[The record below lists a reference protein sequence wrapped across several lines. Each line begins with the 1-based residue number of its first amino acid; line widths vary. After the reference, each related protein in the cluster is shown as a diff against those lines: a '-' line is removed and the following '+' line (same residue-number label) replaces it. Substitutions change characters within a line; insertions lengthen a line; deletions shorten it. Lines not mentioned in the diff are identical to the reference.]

1 MSSTPQVPLDK
12 AATAA
17 SPPADVPAAR
27 VIAQPQTLAEAWAS
41 YRIRLGGGELGSLPI
56 VVGLLLLTI
65 IFAVLNPAF
74 LTPRNFVNLI
84 VQMAPL
90 ALIAVGIVFVLLIA
104 EVDLSVGY
112 LSGVG
117 SVVLAR
123 LLTENGLHWILA
135 VSVVLLVGITV
146 GYIQGTLVAKVGL
159 PSLIVTLAGL
169 VGWNGVVLIL
179 IGGRGTV
186 TISDDAIVG
195 IASTFLSPTVAYPI
209 MAVFVVGYG
218 VIQQRRRA
226 SRAASNLPLE
236 PIAVTG
242 LRIAGVAAL
251 TFGSVLYA
259 SLGRGFPLVGVILL
273 VAVAAFTVVLQR
285 TTFGRHVMAVGGNPE
300 AARRAGINVDRIR
313 ISCFM
318 ISAGMAAM
326 GGIVLA
332 SRLRSVDT
340 NAGGGQIELNAIA
353 AAVIGGTSLFGGRG
367 TIAAALFGAL
377 VIQGVD
383 NGMGLLGLSSG
394 VKFTVTA
401 AVLLVAVLVDSVARR
416 GRQGAR

>member
-1 MSSTPQVPLDK
+1 MSTATPPQTDPVEVDSDEVAL
-12 AATAA
+12 
-17 SPPADVPAAR
+17 
-27 VIAQPQTLAEAWAS
+27 AQPQTVREAWQA
-41 YRIRLGGGELGSLPI
+41 YLLRLRGGEFGSLPI
-56 VVGLLLLTI
+56 VVGLLLLTV
-65 IFAVLNPAF
+65 IFAVLNPVF
-74 LTPRNFVNLI
+74 LSPRNFVNLI
-84 VQMAPL
+84 VQMSPL
-90 ALIAVGIVFVLLIA
+90 ALIAIGIVFVLLIA

-117 SVVLAR
+117 SVLLAR
-123 LLTENGLHWILA
+123 MLTENGFHWVPA
-135 VSVVLLVGITV
+135 VSIVLLVGLTV
-146 GYIQGTLVAKVGL
+146 GCLQGTLVAKLGL

-195 IASTFLSPTVAYPI
+195 IASTFLSAPTAYAI
-209 MAVFVVGYG
+209 MAVFVAGYAA
-218 VIQQRRRA
+218 VQNRRRVA
-226 SRAASNLPLE
+226 RAASNLPLE
-236 PIAVTG
+236 PVVVTV
-242 LRIAGVAAL
+242 LRILGVAAL
-251 TFGSVLYA
+251 TFGAVFYA
-259 SLGRGFPLVGVILL
+259 SKGRGFPLVGVILL
-273 VAVAAFTVVLQR
+273 IAVAIFTILLQR

-313 ISCFM
+313 IACFM
-318 ISAGMAAM
+318 ISAGMASV

-367 TIAAALFGAL
+367 TVAAALFGAL

-401 AVLLVAVLVDSVARR
+401 AVLLVAVLVDSLARR
-416 GRQGAR
+416 GRQAR

>member
-1 MSSTPQVPLDK
+1 VT
-12 AATAA
+12 ATATTE
-17 SPPADVPAAR
+17 PTAAR
-27 VIAQPQTLAEAWAS
+27 EVPEPRTLREVATN
-41 YRIRLGGGELGSLPI
+41 YVVRLRGGELGSVPI
-56 VVGLLLLTI
+56 VVGLLLLTV

-90 ALIAVGIVFVLLIA
+90 ALIAVGVVFVLLIA

-112 LSGVG
+112 LAGMG
-117 SVVLAR
+117 SVILAR
-123 LLTENGLHWILA
+123 LLTENGWPVIPAIAL
-135 VSVVLLVGITV
+135 VLLTGVTAGML
-146 GYIQGTLVAKVGL
+146 QGTLVAKLGL
-159 PSLIVTLAGL
+159 PSLIVTLAAL
-169 VGWNGVVLIL
+169 VGFNGMVLIL

-186 TISDDAIVG
+186 TISDPVIVG
-195 IASTFLSPTVAYPI
+195 FANTFLSAPVAYGL
-209 MAVFVVGYG
+209 MALFVALFAAT
-218 VIQQRRRA
+218 QLRRRA
-226 SRAASNLPLE
+226 AREVAQLPLD
-236 PIAVTG
+236 PIAVPA
-242 LRIAGVAAL
+242 LRVLGVALLA
-251 TFGSVLYA
+251 FGAVFYA
-259 SLGRGFPLVGVILL
+259 SLGRGFPLIGMVLL
-273 VAVAAFTVVLQR
+273 AVVALFTIVQQR

-318 ISAGMAAM
+318 ISGGMAAM
-326 GGIVLA
+326 GALALA

-367 TIAAALFGAL
+367 TVVAALFGAL

-401 AVLLVAVLVDSVARR
+401 AVLLVAVLVDSVARK
-416 GRQGAR
+416 GRAAHGR